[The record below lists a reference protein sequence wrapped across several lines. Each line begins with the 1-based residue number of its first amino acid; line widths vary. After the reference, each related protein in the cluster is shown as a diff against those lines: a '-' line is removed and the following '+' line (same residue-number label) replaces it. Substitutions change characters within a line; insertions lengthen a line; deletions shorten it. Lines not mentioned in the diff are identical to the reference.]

1 MNILSKSIVLSFV
14 CFLFSCTKKSDLTL
28 DYGYEYF
35 PLEVGKYWVYNI
47 DSTIYIRHPD
57 GSIIPEVRSSQLKEQ
72 IVGSHI
78 DGSGNE
84 VYKIERF
91 DRANPSL
98 PWTIRDVWV
107 SHIENNQ
114 AHRVEENY
122 RFIKMIFPIKEN
134 GIPWDGNA
142 FIDKLTTISVGG
154 ETLQPFE
161 YWAYEYQE
169 VDLSRYVGGFDF
181 DSTLT
186 VLQVDEDNHIKRRY
200 SKEVYA
206 KGVGLVEKEMKI
218 FDSQCE
224 YIECY
229 EGIPWEEKAE
239 EGFIL
244 RQTIIDYN

>member
-1 MNILSKSIVLSFV
+1 MNTLLKNITFFIICLLA
-14 CFLFSCTKKSDLTL
+14 SCTKNSDLTL

-35 PLEVGKYWVYNI
+35 PLEVGKYLVYNV
-47 DSTIYIRHPD
+47 DSTVYSRNQE
-57 GSIIPEVRSSQLKEQ
+57 GEIIPQIRSSQLKEE
-72 IVGSHI
+72 IVDSYI

-84 VYKIERF
+84 VFKIERF
-91 DRANPSL
+91 ERTNSSS
-98 PWTIRDVWV
+98 PWRVKDVWV
-107 SHIENNQ
+107 THIENNQ

-122 RFIKMIFPIKEN
+122 RFIKMIFPINEN

-142 FIDKLTTISVGG
+142 FIDELTTISVAG
-154 ETLQPFE
+154 ESLQPFK

-169 VDLSRYVGGFDF
+169 VDLFKYIGGFDF

-186 VLQVDEDNHIKRRY
+186 IIQADENNAIERRFA
-200 SKEVYA
+200 KETYA

-224 YIECY
+224 FVQCY
-229 EGIPWEEKAE
+229 PDIPWEEKAE
-239 EGFIL
+239 EGFIM